1 MEQHRR
7 LPKILWWAC
16 AVAALGG
23 FLFGFDMAVVS
34 GILPL
39 VTKQFSLSAFQQGW
53 FVSSALVGC
62 IAGVAVS
69 GELGDRYGRRRV
81 LLLAAVLFLASALG
95 CGLLPSFQLI
105 IIARILGGVGVGIA
119 SSMVP
124 LYISEI
130 APANIRGRL
139 VTYYQLAVTFGIL
152 VAYLSNAFLVRATS
166 GAVELSGWT
175 GTWFQ
180 EEVWRGMFIVGALP
194 ALVFLLGLL
203 GIPESPRWLLQKGQ
217 TTAGTALL
225 TRFVGEAEAKAE
237 LESRRQQGSRKS
249 SYRDLFSPRLRK
261 PLLLGLLLPFFSQFC
276 GINAIIY
283 YGPSILNDAGVSLSN
298 SLQSQIIFGAANLA
312 FTLIAVWK
320 VDQLGRRPLY
330 LIGTAAA
337 ALSLMAVGACMYTE
351 NTQGLLLPLSVVI
364 FLASFAFSIGPL
376 KFVVAAEIF
385 PAHIRGRAVALS
397 IMVMW
402 VADTVIGQL
411 TPVLLESIGAGF
423 TFWFFAFWCVLAFVV
438 VYRLLPETKGKSLDE
453 IQDEWIKSPDLH

>member
-1 MEQHRR
+1 MELQRNP
-7 LPKILWWAC
+7 PKILWFAC

-39 VTKQFSLSAFQQGW
+39 VAKQFSLSAFQQGW

-81 LLLAAVLFLASALG
+81 LLLAAVLFVVSALG
-95 CGLLPSFQLI
+95 CGLLPTFPSI
-105 IIARILGGVGVGIA
+105 IVARILGGVGVGIA

-130 APANIRGRL
+130 APANIRGRM
-139 VTYYQLAVTFGIL
+139 VTYYQLAVTLGIL
-152 VAYLSNAFLVRATS
+152 VAYLSNAFLVQTTFS
-166 GAVELSGWT
+166 AVELSGRV
-175 GTWFQ
+175 GVWFR

-217 TTAGTALL
+217 TAAGAALL
-225 TRFVGEAEAKAE
+225 ARFVGEAEATAD
-237 LESRRQQGSRKS
+237 LESRRQQGQRKS

-283 YGPSILNDAGVSLSN
+283 YGPSILSDAGVSLSN

-330 LIGTAAA
+330 LVGTAAA
-337 ALSLMAVGACMYTE
+337 ALSLTAVGACMYTE
-351 NTQGLLLPLSVVI
+351 NTQGLLLLLSVVI

-385 PAHIRGRAVALS
+385 PAHIRGRAIALS

-411 TPVLLESIGAGF
+411 TPVLLESIGAGI

-438 VYRLLPETKGKSLDE
+438 VYRLLPETKGKSLEE
-453 IQDEWIKSPDLH
+453 IEDGWLEQKE

>member
-1 MEQHRR
+1 MEQQHKF
-7 LPKILWWAC
+7 PKILWLAC

-39 VTKQFSLSAFQQGW
+39 VTKQFSLSALQQGW

-62 IAGVAVS
+62 IVGVAMS

-81 LLLAAVLFLASALG
+81 LILAAVLFLVSALG
-95 CGLLPSFQLI
+95 CGLLPTFSSI
-105 IIARILGGVGVGIA
+105 IVARILGGVGVGIA

-130 APANIRGRL
+130 APARIRGRL

-152 VAYLSNAFLVRATS
+152 VAYLSNAFLVQ
-166 GAVELSGWT
+166 GAPSMVGRLSGW
-175 GTWFQ
+175 GGLWLH
-180 EEVWRGMFIVGALP
+180 EEVWRGMFIVGTLP

-217 TTAGTALL
+217 TAAGMALL
-225 TRFVGEAEAKAE
+225 NRFVGEAEAAADLK
-237 LESRRQQGSRKS
+237 SRGQGQRLAA
-249 SYRDLFSPRLRK
+249 YRDLFSPRLRK
-261 PLLLGLLLPFFSQFC
+261 ALLLGLLLPFFSQFC

-283 YGPSILNDAGVSLSN
+283 YGPSILNTTGVSLSG
-298 SLQSQIIFGAANLA
+298 SLQSQIVFGVANLV

-320 VDQLGRRPLY
+320 VDKLGRRPLY

-337 ALSLMAVGACMYTE
+337 ALSLMVVGGCLYGE
-351 NTQGLLLPLSVVI
+351 NTPGMLLLFSVII

-385 PAHIRGRAVALS
+385 PSNIRGRAMALS

-411 TPVLLESIGAGF
+411 TPLLLDRIGAAV
-423 TFWFFAFWCVLAFVV
+423 TFWFFALWCILAFIT
-438 VYRLLPETKGKSLDE
+438 VYRLLPETKGRSLADIE
-453 IQDEWIKSPDLH
+453 RQWSEK

>member
-1 MEQHRR
+1 MMMKQRHR

-81 LLLAAVLFLASALG
+81 LLLAAVLFLVSALG
-95 CGLLPSFQLI
+95 CGLLPTFQSI

-139 VTYYQLAVTFGIL
+139 VTYYQLAVTLGIL
-152 VAYLSNAFLVRATS
+152 VAYLSNAFLVQATTEGVARWVS
-166 GAVELSGWT
+166 I
-175 GTWFQ
+175 WFQ
-180 EEVWRGMFIVGALP
+180 DEVWRGMFIVGALP

-217 TTAGTALL
+217 TTAGAALL
-225 TRFVGEAEAKAE
+225 TRFVGHAEATAE
-237 LESRRQQGSRKS
+237 LESRRQQGPRQG

-337 ALSLMAVGACMYTE
+337 ALSLMAVGLCMYTE
-351 NTQGLLLPLSVVI
+351 NTQGLLLLLSVVI

-385 PAHIRGRAVALS
+385 PAHIRGRAIALS

-423 TFWFFAFWCVLAFVV
+423 TFWFFAFWCILAFVV
-438 VYRLLPETKGKSLDE
+438 VYRLLPETKGKSLGE
-453 IQDEWIKSPDLH
+453 IERQWTDKK